1 MLHVFSDYFD
11 KFQQSRFGRKFL
23 DILYETAVLV
33 AYIGAIA
40 LIHKV
45 EETWIGK
52 DALFFGKTRV
62 GYIIDF
68 GHLLAIGFFFLE
80 ILKDAVEVL
89 TEIVDIVA
97 KSMAQTVRDLTGL
110 FKR

>member
-45 EETWIGK
+45 EET
-52 DALFFGKTRV
+52 
-62 GYIIDF
+62 
-68 GHLLAIGFFFLE
+68 
-80 ILKDAVEVL
+80 
-89 TEIVDIVA
+89 
-97 KSMAQTVRDLTGL
+97 
-110 FKR
+110 